1 MRERS
6 SKDFCFISKQIKLEG
21 QGKPGIRPYLLKPT
35 NESVQNIYVVTKYR
49 STYFKNTSRD
59 INSIKYIKTYFISF
73 SFLSTF

>member
-35 NESVQNIYVVTKYR
+35 NESVHLLFEKSGKQKSPDLGGYALMRAAGHTTVFLH
-49 STYFKNTSRD
+49 SSSFKE
-59 INSIKYIKTYFISF
+59 
-73 SFLSTF
+73 